1 MSINSVSIRM
11 AEASST
17 VSTGH
22 QENQMV
28 LNGQHA
34 NHLKA
39 QPPLKMLDPLEVYAQ
54 TKLLV
59 FHSLSVVPA
68 TICKRSKAMHVTRL
82 PVIQE
87 IKWRYLGQQVRR
99 GDVERSRPEC

>member
-1 MSINSVSIRM
+1 METMSVNSVSIRM

-54 TKLLV
+54 TGILV
-59 FHSLSVVPA
+59 LEIDEGRPCLSCGEKCSGFRP
-68 TICKRSKAMHVTRL
+68 H
-82 PVIQE
+82 Q
-87 IKWRYLGQQVRR
+87 WR
-99 GDVERSRPEC
+99 